1 MTQTPAFAQKSR
13 VCKKLI
19 VDSVPVAVCAR
30 NAPTVIAVHRWGVC
44 VAQHPMVFIT
54 RTTISNIDSIY
65 AYTTHV
71 TSPRH
76 VTTSRRPTIHHRS
89 HPSVGRLYIAISNS
103 KITLFAPL
111 CIDPKSTLIRS
122 FCYRK
127 SIYLDM
133 WLSQNFSRIFY

>member
-1 MTQTPAFAQKSR
+1 MHKNNASAQKR
-13 VCKKLI
+13 HVCKKPT
-19 VDSVPVAVCAR
+19 VDSGPRAVCAR
-30 NAPTVIAVHRWGVC
+30 SAPTVIAVHRWGVD
-44 VAQHPMVFIT
+44 VAQQSMIFIT

-89 HPSVGRLYIAISNS
+89 HPSVGRLHVVISNS
-103 KITLFAPL
+103 KITPFTHV

-133 WLSQNFSRIFY
+133 WLGQDFSRIFY

>member
-30 NAPTVIAVHRWGVC
+30 IAPTVIAVHRWGVR
-44 VAQHPMVFIT
+44 VAQQSMVFIA
-54 RTTISNIDSIY
+54 RTQPLHIDSIY

-76 VTTSRRPTIHHRS
+76 VTTLRRPTIHHRS
-89 HPSVGRLYIAISNS
+89 HPSVGRLHISISNS
-103 KITLFAPL
+103 KITPFTHV

-133 WLSQNFSRIFY
+133 WLGQDFSRIFY